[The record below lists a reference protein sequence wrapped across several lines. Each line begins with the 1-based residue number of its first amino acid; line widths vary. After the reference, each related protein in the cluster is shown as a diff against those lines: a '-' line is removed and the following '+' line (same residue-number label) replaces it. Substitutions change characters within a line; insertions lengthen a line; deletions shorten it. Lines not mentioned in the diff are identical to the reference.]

1 MRDGASMLK
10 YIPALVRDP
19 GMTFL
24 ARASKKQ
31 SGGFPGDRASD
42 KGLDLDNY
50 VPAFLTFLANKLSS
64 GASAVYRRRFGIGI
78 TDWRI
83 MALLAIEPWVPAG
96 RICEVIGLDKA
107 AVSRSVRD
115 MAALGLVE
123 TQVQDCDQRRQFIAL
138 TREGIVMHDAIVD
151 IALERERV
159 LLADLSEEERRLL
172 VGLLMRMH
180 ARLAIVNAC
189 GEADDVE

>member
-1 MRDGASMLK
+1 
-10 YIPALVRDP
+10 
-19 GMTFL
+19 MTFHS
-24 ARASKKQ
+24 RAPKNQTGTFPDDRGSK
-31 SGGFPGDRASD
+31 
-42 KGLDLDNY
+42 KGLDITNY

-83 MALLAIEPWVPAG
+83 MALLAIEPWIPAG

-123 TQVQDCDQRRQFIAL
+123 TQVQECDQRRQFIAL
-138 TREGIVMHDAIVD
+138 TRNGIEMHDSIVD

-159 LLADLSEEERRLL
+159 LLAEFSEDERRLL
-172 VGLLMRMH
+172 VSLLARMH
-180 ARLAIVNAC
+180 ARIPIVNAG
-189 GEADDVE
+189 GEADETE

>member
-1 MRDGASMLK
+1 
-10 YIPALVRDP
+10 
-19 GMTFL
+19 MTFHS
-24 ARASKKQ
+24 RPSKRK
-31 SGGFPGDRASD
+31 SGAFATDRSSA
-42 KGLDLDNY
+42 KGLDLNNY

-83 MALLAIEPWVPAG
+83 MALLAIEPWSPAG

-123 TQVQDCDQRRQFIAL
+123 SRVQEGDRRRQFIAL
-138 TREGIVMHDAIVD
+138 TSDGLAMHDKIVE

-159 LLADLSEEERRLL
+159 LLAEFSETERRQLISLL
-172 VGLLMRMH
+172 ARMH
-180 ARLAIVNAC
+180 ARLPILNA
-189 GEADDVE
+189 GTGSDDATD

>member
-1 MRDGASMLK
+1 
-10 YIPALVRDP
+10 
-19 GMTFL
+19 MTFHS
-24 ARASKKQ
+24 RPSKKK
-31 SGGFPGDRASD
+31 SGAFAADRASA
-42 KGLDLDNY
+42 KGLDLNNY

-83 MALLAIEPWVPAG
+83 MALLAIEPWSPAG

-123 TQVQDCDQRRQFIAL
+123 TRVQEGDQRRQFIAL
-138 TREGIVMHDAIVD
+138 TSAGLAMHDRIVD

-159 LLADLSEEERRLL
+159 LLAEFSEAERRQLISLL
-172 VGLLMRMH
+172 ARMH
-180 ARLAIVNAC
+180 ARLPVLNA
-189 GEADDVE
+189 GSTSDDAAD

>member
-1 MRDGASMLK
+1 LFAIRD
-10 YIPALVRDP
+10 
-19 GMTFL
+19 MTFL

-31 SGGFPGDRASD
+31 PGDFPGDRASS
-42 KGLDLDNY
+42 KSLDLDNY

-64 GASAVYRRRFGIGI
+64 GASAVYRRKFGIGI

-115 MAALGLVE
+115 MAAIGLVE

-151 IALERERV
+151 IALERERS
-159 LLADLSEEERRLL
+159 LLADLSEEERRVLVRLL
-172 VGLLMRMH
+172 TRMH
-180 ARLAIVNAC
+180 ARLSIVNAC
-189 GEADDVE
+189 GEAEETE

>member
-1 MRDGASMLK
+1 MVFHS
-10 YIPALVRDP
+10 P
-19 GMTFL
+19 
-24 ARASKKQ
+24 ASKKAPAQ
-31 SGGFPGDRASD
+31 FPSDRSSD

-64 GASAVYRRRFGIGI
+64 GASSAYRRRFGIGI

-83 MALLAIEPWVPAG
+83 MALLAIEPWIPAG

-123 TQVQDCDQRRQFIAL
+123 TQVQECDQRRQFIAL
-138 TREGIVMHDAIVD
+138 TREGVVMHDAVVG
-151 IALERERV
+151 IALEREH
-159 LLADLSEEERRLL
+159 LLVGDFSEEERRLL
-172 VGLLMRMH
+172 VSMLARML
-180 ARLAIVNAC
+180 ARIPVVNAC
-189 GEADDVE
+189 SDAAATQSDRAAD